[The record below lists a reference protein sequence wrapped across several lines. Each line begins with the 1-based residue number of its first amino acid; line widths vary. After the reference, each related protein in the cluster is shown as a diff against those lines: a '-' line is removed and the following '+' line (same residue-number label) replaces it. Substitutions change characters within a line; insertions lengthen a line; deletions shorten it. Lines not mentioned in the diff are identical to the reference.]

1 MQHGMLVFL
10 DLWLDVIQK
19 SQIYILFA
27 VKKSDLKEIS
37 DLNFILAKRMT
48 FEENFLIRF
57 LIDLENNF

>member
-48 FEENFLIRF
+48 FEENFQIRF
-57 LIDLENNF
+57 LID

>member
-19 SQIYILFA
+19 SQIYILFV

>member
-10 DLWLDVIQK
+10 DLWLDIIQK
-19 SQIYILFA
+19 SQIYILFV

-48 FEENFLIRF
+48 FEENFQIRF
-57 LIDLENNF
+57 LID

>member
-48 FEENFLIRF
+48 FEENFQIRF

>member
-19 SQIYILFA
+19 SQIYILFV

-48 FEENFLIRF
+48 CEENFQI
-57 LIDLENNF
+57 

>member
-10 DLWLDVIQK
+10 DLWLDAIQK

-27 VKKSDLKEIS
+27 IKKSNLKEIA

-48 FEENFLIRF
+48 FEENFQIRF
-57 LIDLENNF
+57 LID

>member
-10 DLWLDVIQK
+10 DLWFDVIQK

-27 VKKSDLKEIS
+27 VKKSNLKEIS

-48 FEENFLIRF
+48 FEENFQIRF
-57 LIDLENNF
+57 LID

>member
-19 SQIYILFA
+19 SQIYILFV

-48 FEENFLIRF
+48 FEENFQIRF
-57 LIDLENNF
+57 LID